1 MPEPT
6 APVARTRNAIAT
18 RAAILQAARGR
29 FARHGYDAASVRDIA
44 ADAGID
50 PALINR
56 YFGSKEEL
64 FAQVLSS
71 TAGPNDLTD
80 GSLEDFGQRVARM
93 LVYED
98 PRHDKLELLLILLMS
113 AASPK
118 AKELARRHGE
128 TTFHQPFEA
137 WLGGEDAGVRARL
150 ASSVI
155 LGFVVSR
162 TIDAER
168 LLAPDL
174 REELCARLADLLQRC
189 VEPGRAAV

>member
-1 MPEPT
+1 MPGPI
-6 APVARTRNAIAT
+6 APLVRTRNATAT
-18 RAAILQAARGR
+18 RAAILEAARGR

-56 YFGSKEEL
+56 YFGSKEDL
-64 FAQVLSS
+64 FAEVLASA
-71 TAGPNDLTD
+71 AGPNHLIEGGLD
-80 GSLEDFGQRVARM
+80 DFGRRVAQM
-93 LVYED
+93 LVYDD
-98 PRHDKLELLLILLMS
+98 PRHDKLEMLLILLLS

-118 AKELARRHGE
+118 AKEVARRHGE
-128 TTFHQPFEA
+128 TTFHQPFEE

-162 TIDAER
+162 AIDAER
-168 LLAPDL
+168 LLDPSL
-174 REELCARLADLLQRC
+174 REALFERLADLLQRC
-189 VEPGRAAV
+189 VEPAHA